1 MQPTKL
7 LIVDDLRENL
17 QALGKIIEQDDREVY
32 KAMSG
37 DEALALLLV
46 HDFALAIIDVMMPDM
61 NGFELAELM
70 RGTEKTRHI
79 PIVFVSAGG
88 KELNYAFK
96 GYETGAVDFL
106 HKPLDIAAVKSKVN
120 VFVSLYQQRLRVKE
134 QVEALEKSQQE
145 LHATQLELERALKMR
160 DDFMSLVAHE
170 LRTPLNTLHLEMQL
184 RRLRLQRDDFSN
196 FTKDDFEKMV
206 ERDSRQIQSMIR
218 LINDMVDVSRANT
231 GNLSIRP
238 GTVNLTQLI
247 HRIVDDFAQQAQVR
261 GCCLQLDSVEN
272 IVGNWDEF
280 RVEQIIVNLVTNALR
295 YGGGKPVNLSLVIS
309 GENVEVHVQD
319 QGEGIPLNEQ
329 QRIFEKFERLG
340 NNQVR
345 EGLGMGLYIA
355 RQLAQ
360 AHGGELTVSSSPGEG
375 ARFILRLPLTLVT
388 PEQKTCLP
396 C

>member
-1 MQPTKL
+1 MQRTKL

-17 QALGKIIEQDDREVY
+17 QALARIIEQDDREIY
-32 KAMSG
+32 QATSG
-37 DEALALLLV
+37 DAALELLLE
-46 HDFALAIIDVMMPDM
+46 HDFALAILDVMMPDM

-120 VFVSLYQQRLRVKE
+120 VFVSLYQQRIQVK
-134 QVEALEKSQQE
+134 QQLEALEKSQHE
-145 LHATQLELERALKMR
+145 LHITQMELERALKMR

-170 LRTPLNTLHLEMQL
+170 LRTPLNTLHLETQI
-184 RRLRLQRDDFSN
+184 RRLRLQREEVSS
-196 FTKDDFEKMV
+196 FTKECLYALV

-218 LINDMVDVSRANT
+218 LINDMVDVSRITT
-231 GNLSIRP
+231 GTLSIRP
-238 GTVNLTQLI
+238 ESVNLSRLVT
-247 HRIVDDFAQQAQVR
+247 RIVEDFSQQAQAV
-261 GCCLQLDSVEN
+261 GSCLTLDAVADV
-272 IVGNWDEF
+272 VGHWDGF
-280 RVEQIIVNLVTNALR
+280 RVEQILVNLVTNALR
-295 YGGGKPVNLSLVIS
+295 YGEGKPVTICCSITDTD
-309 GENVEVHVQD
+309 VEIHVLD
-319 QGEGIPLNEQ
+319 QGKGIPVNEH

-355 RQLAQ
+355 RQLAE
-360 AHGGELTVSSSPGEG
+360 AHGGDLTVKSTLGEG
-375 ARFILRLPLTLVT
+375 TCFTLRLPRAPVALELKNYVS
-388 PEQKTCLP
+388 C
-396 C
+396 